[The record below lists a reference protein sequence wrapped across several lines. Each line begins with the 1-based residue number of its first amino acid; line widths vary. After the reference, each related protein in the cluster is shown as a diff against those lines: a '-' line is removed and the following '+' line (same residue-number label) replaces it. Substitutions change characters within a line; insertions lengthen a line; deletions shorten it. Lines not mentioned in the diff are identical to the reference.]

1 MRKFVKRTAP
11 LLMALCVTLVTGCG
25 SSVSEKTQ
33 LTATGTYENSALL
46 VSTSE
51 LAASIDNPN
60 QVIIDVRSSADYSAG
75 HIRNAVNLPVG
86 TFDKGGTGIDS
97 KNLKSPEEIAVILG
111 DVGISNSTKIIVYG
125 KNVDS
130 NAGRVFWLL
139 EYLGASDVQMLD
151 GGYDKWVSDVR
162 ATVTSAT
169 TVTAATFTPVP
180 DPGKLATKEEVLAHY
195 ADTVNYAIL
204 DSRNIADYDA
214 KHIPN
219 AINILTGDFLNADNT
234 VKSYADLKS
243 FLNGKGITA
252 AKTVIAHCYVG
263 YRSGQEYFIL
273 RLMGF
278 NVSNY
283 DGSWTEWNDDPT
295 LPTEP

>member
-1 MRKFVKRTAP
+1 MRTAL
-11 LLMALCVTLVTGCG
+11 LLMALCVMLVTGCG
-25 SSVSEKTQ
+25 SSVSEKTLQ
-33 LTATGTYENSALL
+33 TATETYENSTLL

-51 LAASIDNPN
+51 LAALIGATN
-60 QVIIDVRSSADYSAG
+60 QVIIDVRSAADYTAG

-86 TFDKGGTGIDS
+86 TFDKGGTGIES

-111 DVGISNSTKIIVYG
+111 DAGISNGTKIIVYG

-130 NAGRVFWLL
+130 NACRVFWLL

-151 GGYDKWVSDVR
+151 GGYDKWVNDVR
-162 ATVTSAT
+162 ETVTTAT
-169 TVTAATFTPVP
+169 TVTAATFTPAP
-180 DPGKLATKEEVLAHY
+180 DSTKLTTKEEVLAHY
-195 ADTVNYAIL
+195 ADTANYAIL
-204 DSRNIADYDA
+204 DSRNVADYDA
-214 KHIPN
+214 KHIPS
-219 AINILTGDFLNADNT
+219 AINVLTGDFLNADNT

-252 AKTVIAHCYVG
+252 AKTIITHCYVG

-283 DGSWTEWNDDPT
+283 DGSWTEWSADPT